1 MSCESL
7 KHAIDAF
14 LQKADKDL
22 EDELREAGFIDAEDT
37 VSKISIIEEKLAA
50 AFKEFTDMVLD
61 EIESAED
68 LTEFAEKT
76 WPKIKASDKL
86 RDSIRSTF
94 TDEMGKTLPHMT
106 SLYATSIDPELTITQ
121 MTRRTTS
128 WVKSWSNELAD
139 MMDLSNKN
147 EIERI
152 LVDGLSEGKSIAEFT
167 QDMLDS
173 GLRDEYYKA
182 RRASLTEVLRAHSV
196 AQQEAFIQ
204 SPAVEEKV
212 WRHTGGHKME
222 PRQNHVEM
230 NGAKVPKKEPF
241 ELIGVDGITYYPMYP
256 RDTILP
262 AGESVNCHCINQ
274 PVISEKILGLSLDER
289 KLLQAK
295 AIAEDD
301 GAWEAELDAKNKARA
316 GIE

>member
-22 EDELREAGFIDAEDT
+22 EDELREAGFMDAEDT
-37 VSKISIIEEKLAA
+37 VSEISIIEEKLAA
-50 AFKEFTDMVLD
+50 AFKEFSDMVLD

-106 SLYATSIDPELTITQ
+106 SLYAASIDPELTITQ

-152 LVDGLSEGKSIAEFT
+152 LVEGLSEGKSIAEFT

-274 PVISEKILGLSLDER
+274 PVISEQILGLSLDER

-301 GAWEAELDAKNKARA
+301 GAWEAELDAQNKAKA